1 MSKNISRKFAAMS
14 EEERRSFALEEDAG
28 TRELPSQLDFEE
40 PRDPEHRGSQFP
52 NPREEFADPE
62 HRDGLSAQLDDE
74 QHERAVG
81 DRATR
86 RKSVE
91 EPE

>member
-1 MSKNISRKFAAMS
+1 MTKKISRKFAAMS
-14 EEERRSFALEEDAG
+14 EEERRNFTLEEDAG
-28 TRELPSQLDFEE
+28 TRELPTQLDFEE
-40 PRDPEHRGSQFP
+40 ARDPEHMGSQFP

-74 QHERAVG
+74 QHERAVV
-81 DRATR
+81 DSATR

>member
-1 MSKNISRKFAAMS
+1 MSKNISREFAAMS
-14 EEERRSFALEEDAG
+14 DEERRNFALEAEAG
-28 TRELPSQLDFEE
+28 TRELPTQLDFEE
-40 PRDPEHRGSQFP
+40 PRDLEHMGSQFP
-52 NPREEFADPE
+52 SPREEFADPE

-74 QHERAVG
+74 QHERAVR

-86 RKSVE
+86 RKSAE